1 MVSACRAIGQRLSKG
16 GHSRRHLGGAHSYTL
31 PLTTCWQRRHEMQLL
46 LGAYN
51 SWGEAATPFKQTKRT
66 HNRQVIQMS
75 VWWAPG
81 KSVLNYR
88 EGSFDTLSQKQG
100 PSFLLLHVA
109 AENVGDTSGS
119 NLGAKLVEL
128 VMGVTF
134 PVCERFGSI
143 DHGGSYTWLRGML
156 GQDCGTQKPQKG
168 ERCLAGVPQAQGMT
182 NHDQPP
188 TALQHELLKPSRR
201 SGRSQRYPWSRHEQ
215 TVTHRVAPARR

>member
-1 MVSACRAIGQRLSKG
+1 MYLRSEFLLHKSPRLKHTRSPQRQRARVLPRAVITGVRVLPSCFCANPGPCLLTSFCQLS
-16 GHSRRHLGGAHSYTL
+16 
-31 PLTTCWQRRHEMQLL
+31 
-46 LGAYN
+46 
-51 SWGEAATPFKQTKRT
+51 
-66 HNRQVIQMS
+66 
-75 VWWAPG
+75 PG
-81 KSVLNYR
+81 FAN
-88 EGSFDTLSQKQG
+88 LSQKQG

-168 ERCLAGVPQAQGMT
+168 ERCLARVPQAQGMT